1 MTDTPLIGAPI
12 RTPCS
17 PPPGQMLILVLESGE
32 VRPML
37 QEWLG
42 DPADPL
48 EALAYVARAEN
59 ATLHFV
65 RTQPIEGVP
74 VHLLPRF
81 KDGELVPH
89 IDIEA
94 QTAARAEEAKAALAK
109 RSHVMVNALA
119 DSRALPQAW
128 LDWRET
134 MRGIAN
140 GSGQELPPEPPHES
154 EA

>member
-1 MTDTPLIGAPI
+1 MTDTPILTLCA
-12 RTPCS
+12 
-17 PPPGQMLILVLESGE
+17 PPPGKMIILVLESGE
-32 VRPML
+32 VRPL
-37 QEWLG
+37 NQQWLG

-48 EALAYVARAEN
+48 AALAGAAASQN

-65 RTQPIEGVP
+65 DIQPIEGVP

-89 IDIEA
+89 VDIEA
-94 QTAARAEEAKAALAK
+94 QTAARVEQAKAALAK
-109 RSHVMVNALA
+109 RNHVLVNALA
-119 DSRALPQAW
+119 DSRALPKAW
-128 LDWRET
+128 LDWHAT
-134 MRGIAN
+134 LRGIAN